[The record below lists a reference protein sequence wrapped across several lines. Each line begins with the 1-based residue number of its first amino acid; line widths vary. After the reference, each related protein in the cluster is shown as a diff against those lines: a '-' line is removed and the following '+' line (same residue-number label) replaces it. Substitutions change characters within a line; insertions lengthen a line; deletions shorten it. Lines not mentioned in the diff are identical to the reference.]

1 MFQLGPQDR
10 YVLMHKDV
18 AVCSFAYNLRRR
30 AVTGLVALSETD
42 VPWGASAAEAGLDAT
57 QLAWWISYRYIPTGR
72 HGLSAIL
79 RGAGCADP
87 ASLLFKSLALN
98 LSDQYWIRPEGLDL
112 AWQDVDYFDNP
123 YIDGKPDWTAQD
135 GVHVR
140 MGPGSATSGQLA
152 KRWECRNGK
161 NVLVK
166 GSSSSDD
173 HEPWA
178 ELLASRLCQTLLP
191 EGAWVPYWV
200 ERDEASRPVSVC
212 ACFADASTEF
222 VALDDVVRHFD
233 APAHGA
239 LHDMYVELLE
249 NLGIADVRL
258 AVDRELVLDFLG
270 ANDDR
275 HEFNLGILLDSD
287 SRVPLRTAPVFDN
300 GRAFYH
306 AARAESELAEG
317 LLPYDA
323 RVFDNGGG
331 CPLELVDDFSWIDFD
346 ALRAFA
352 PTVGETLS
360 HTRHPAWFAPAA
372 QRQFLLRVDALER
385 AARERQRRAECR
397 PK

>member
-1 MFQLGPQDR
+1 MFRLNPQDR
-10 YVLMHKDV
+10 YVLMRKDV
-18 AVCSFAYNLRRR
+18 EVCSFTYNLRRR
-30 AVTGLVALSETD
+30 SVADLVVMGEAD
-42 VPWGASAAEAGLDAT
+42 APWGASTAEAGVDAT

-72 HGLSAIL
+72 CGLSAIL

-98 LSDQYWIRPEGLDL
+98 LSDQYWIRPEDL
-112 AWQDVDYFDNP
+112 RLSWHEVNYFENP
-123 YIDGKPDWTAQD
+123 YVDGRPDWTAQD

-152 KRWECRNGK
+152 KRWECRGGR

-166 GSSSSDD
+166 GSSSSDC

-178 ELLASRLCQTLLP
+178 EFLASELCRVLLP
-191 EGAWVPYWV
+191 EGSWVPYWV
-200 ERDEASRPVSVC
+200 ERDASGQPVS
-212 ACFADASTEF
+212 ACGCFIDGDTEF

-233 APAHGA
+233 APVQDS
-239 LHDMYVELLE
+239 LHDAYLGVLE
-249 NLGIADVRL
+249 SLGVDDAR
-258 AVDRELVLDFLG
+258 AATDRELVLDFLT

-287 SRVPLRTAPVFDN
+287 TRKPLRVAPVFDN
-300 GRAFYH
+300 GQGFYH
-306 AARAESELAEG
+306 GTRAEAELADV

-323 RVFDNGGG
+323 RVFDNGEAG
-331 CPLELVDDFSWIDFD
+331 PLALVVDFSWVDFD

-352 PTVGETLS
+352 PAVGEVMANTG
-360 HTRHPAWFAPAA
+360 HPAWFAPAA

-385 AARERQRRAECR
+385 AARGR
-397 PK
+397 